1 MQTQQ
6 LHERGQRVD
15 TDVVPGRKQKPS
27 RTLRKRFSR
36 RPSVWFL
43 VALGLLLLLSS
54 TIVFPQLRLVQE
66 AFTTDDGAFSL
77 GNFIQFFLTPR
88 FQEAI
93 VNSLLIA
100 LIAGLLACAVA
111 VPAAYILAQYDL
123 PNRNGFLTLATMATV
138 SPPFLGAYAWV
149 LLLGRGGILT
159 VQLREWGITL
169 PFETIIGPG
178 GIVWVTVWAT
188 QALVFLLAY
197 DAFRAI
203 DPTLDEA
210 AASVGA
216 EPWRTRIGIVLP
228 MAIPALV
235 TGFYMSSMK
244 IFTDFG
250 TPLIIG
256 GGTPTLPTAVYYE
269 FLSEVST
276 NPAIAS
282 AASLVM
288 LGIACIALALQ
299 QWVLRRRTY
308 ASVSVRRRP
317 LQPVSGAKR
326 ALMLAY
332 LGVVFGLSFVPHAVV
347 VGTSFLTWR
356 SGILKW
362 VPTLDNYQ
370 RLFGEHLG
378 TILISLVLAA
388 IACVFCVIVAVLVSY
403 LTVRKRYAVIS
414 PALNVITMIP
424 YIIPGTVLAIGLILS
439 FSSGPLILTGTAT
452 ILVLAYFVRRLPYIT
467 KSIEAALTQVHPALE
482 EAAMSVGAKP
492 MRAFRQITLPL
503 IRPAVVS
510 GGTVGFLQMVTELSA
525 TIMLYSVPFITMT
538 VVIFTNAMQPA
549 SPMGVAS
556 ATTVVLMLSVYIPL
570 YFVRKKFASVTS
582 I

>member
-1 MQTQQ
+1 MW
-6 LHERGQRVD
+6 L
-15 TDVVPGRKQKPS
+15 
-27 RTLRKRFSR
+27 
-36 RPSVWFL
+36 L
-43 VALGLLLLLSS
+43 VALGLLLLLGS
-54 TIVFPQLRLVQE
+54 TIVMPQLRLVQE
-66 AFTTDDGAFSL
+66 AFTEDGSFSL
-77 GNFIQFFLTPR
+77 ANFIQFFLTRR

-93 VNSLLIA
+93 VNSLLISA
-100 LIAGLLACAVA
+100 IAGILACAVA
-111 VPAAYILAQYDL
+111 VPAAYILAQFDL
-123 PNRNGFLTLATMATV
+123 PGRNGFLTVATMATV

-159 VQLREWGITL
+159 TQLREWGITL
-169 PFETIIGPG
+169 PFDTIIGPG

-216 EPWRTRIGIVLP
+216 SPWRTRIGIVLP
-228 MAIPALV
+228 LAVPALV

-269 FLSEVST
+269 FMSEVAT

-299 QWVLRRRTY
+299 QWLLRRRSY

-317 LQPVSGAKR
+317 LQPVFGAKR
-326 ALMLAY
+326 VLMVSY
-332 LGVVFGLSFVPHAVV
+332 LLGVFGLSFVPHAVV

-356 SGILKW
+356 AGILNW

-370 RLFGEHLG
+370 RLFGENLG
-378 TILISLVLAA
+378 TILMSLVLAA
-388 IACVFCVIVAVLVSY
+388 IACMLCVTVAVLVSY

-452 ILVLAYFVRRLPYIT
+452 ILVLAYFIRRLPYIT
-467 KSIEAALTQVHPALE
+467 KSVEAALTQVHPALE

-492 MRAFRQITLPL
+492 MRAFRQVTLPL

-549 SPMGVAS
+549 SPFGVAS
-556 ATTVVLMLSVYIPL
+556 AMTVVLMLSVYIPL